1 MRFSLTARI
10 AAAFCISLVSLVT
23 LATISYRNLTALNRD
38 AEWVSHTF
46 EVLQAKEALKRSRA
60 EMEAGARGY
69 AITGESEFRQQALT
83 SGDDMMTQQRKLLA
97 LTTDNPEQQARI
109 ANLGDELLQRRKLI
123 DRVLQLRDANPV
135 PSDPTMRQAVTE
147 GFAVGRSVT
156 DLAAVIEQHERELLS
171 KRTTAAQGAERL
183 ATATLLYG
191 SGASALIL
199 LAIVVW
205 LVASIRGP
213 LRSLVSGAGQL
224 ARGEYTHRVAHASPD
239 EIGDLATAFNEMAA
253 QVEQRQAA
261 LAAEAWLKDSQA
273 RLSRVLEGQRELP
286 LLCNAVLSELAQL
299 LDVQHGAL
307 YLPATEGERNRLL
320 LHGTYAANDAPA
332 SIAAG
337 TGLVGQ
343 AFRERRRIRI
353 DQLPEH
359 YVRIASALGQAP
371 PRHLLVFPTMLHGE
385 VGAVLEL
392 ASFQPFTELQV
403 RLLEQFSDSLALA
416 LHTVIAN
423 KRTEQLLEQARQ
435 MSAAL
440 EMQRGELAERND
452 ELEAQGQR
460 LRASEEELQQQ
471 QEELK
476 QSNEELEQTNEE
488 LRQTNDEMDQRS
500 RQLAEQKRL
509 LEQTNLEIETARAA
523 LEEQSKQLSLTSK
536 YKSEF
541 LANMSHELRTPLNS
555 LLILSKLLADNTEGT
570 LTDKQ
575 VQHARTIWSSGN
587 DLLRLIDDILDLSK
601 VEAGAIELE
610 LTEFAV
616 SSLTESI
623 ETLFHPIAQSRGL
636 QFLVT
641 LGPDL
646 PATLATDMHRLQQV
660 LKNLLANAFKFT
672 QRGSVELSIYPVT
685 GGSIAFAVKD
695 TGIGIPEDRQRLIFE
710 AFQQVDAG
718 TARKYGG
725 TGLGLSISRELAGL
739 LKGSI
744 TLQSTPGSGSTFTLF
759 IPHNIVNAPAQIK
772 TPPVVASEPLQP
784 APAATEPDLID
795 DDRANI
801 TDGDAVLLIIE
812 HDRNFAYVLA
822 DCAREKNFKVVV
834 AGTAGAGI
842 ALARRI
848 KPAAITLDL
857 HLPDSDGRVVLD
869 LLKHDPGT
877 RHIPVHVIS
886 AAAEG
891 ERSLRQGAFSFLQK
905 PVTREA
911 LGKAMSVAAEFAP
924 SRIRRLLIVEDDPVQ
939 QQAIRDVIGD
949 GDVESTVVGTAAAA
963 LEALAKTNFN
973 CLVLDLGLP
982 DRSGIDLIREI
993 HRRHGLRS
1001 PPVIV
1006 YTAKALTRRE
1016 ETELRGLSEAI
1027 IVKDVRSPE
1036 RLLDE
1041 TALFLHRVQAKLPD
1055 AKRRMLERVQRDDTL
1070 LSGRKV
1076 LIVDDDLRNIFA
1088 ISTALENYKMVVSYA
1103 EGGREALEKLQQEDG
1118 FSAILMDVMMP
1129 EMDGYEAT
1137 RRIRSMPAYSKL
1149 PIIMVTA
1156 KAMRGDREKC
1166 LQAGASD
1173 YITKPM
1179 DMDQL
1184 RSLLR
1189 VWLYR

>member
-10 AAAFCISLVSLVT
+10 AAAFFVSLISLVT
-23 LATISYRNLTALNRD
+23 LATVSYRSVVALNRD
-38 AEWVSHTF
+38 AEWVAHTF
-46 EVLQAKEALKRSRA
+46 EVLQTKEAWKRSRA

-69 AITGESEFRQQALT
+69 VITGDSDFREQALAR
-83 SGDDMMTQQRKLLA
+83 SAEVLDIQQKLVQ
-97 LTTDNPEQQARI
+97 LTADNTAQQIRI
-109 ANLGDELLQRRKLI
+109 DRLGTLLQDRRELI
-123 DRVLQLRDANPV
+123 ERLVQLRTDGVAASDA
-135 PSDPTMRQAVTE
+135 AVQQLVRE
-147 GFAVGRSVT
+147 GFSVGRELRA
-156 DLAAVIEQHERELLS
+156 LAAEIEQHESRLL
-171 KRTTAAQGAERL
+171 KQRTAAATSAEQRVV
-183 ATATLLYG
+183 ATLLYG
-191 SGASALIL
+191 AATSTLVM

-205 LVASIRGP
+205 LLGSIRSP
-213 LRSLVSGAGQL
+213 LRSLVSGAMQL
-224 ARGEYTHRVAHASPD
+224 ARGDYTHRVAHVSKD
-239 EIGDLATAFNEMAA
+239 EIGDLAVAFNEMAA
-253 QVEQRQAA
+253 QVEQRQVA
-261 LAAEAWLKDSQA
+261 LAAEGWVKDSQA
-273 RLSRVLEGQRELP
+273 RLSRVLAGQRELP
-286 LLCNAVLSELAQL
+286 LLCDAVLSELAEL
-299 LDVQHGAL
+299 LGVQHGAI
-307 YLPATEGERNRLL
+307 YLPATEGDRNQLFL
-320 LHGTYAANDAPA
+320 YGTYAATDAPK

-337 TGLVGQ
+337 SGLVGQ
-343 AFRERRRIRI
+343 AFRERRRIQI

-359 YVRIASALGQAP
+359 YVRIGSALGEAP
-371 PRHLLVFPTMLHGE
+371 SRQLLVFPIVLHGE
-385 VGAVLEL
+385 VAAVIEL
-392 ASFQPFTELQV
+392 ASFQPFTELQL
-403 RLLEQFSDSLALA
+403 RFLEQCSDSLAMVLQ
-416 LHTVIAN
+416 TVIAN
-423 KRTEQLLEQARQ
+423 KRTEQLLEEARG
-435 MSAAL
+435 MSARL
-440 EMQRGELAERND
+440 EVQRGELAERND

-488 LRQTNDEMDQRS
+488 LRQTNSEMDERA
-500 RQLAEQKRL
+500 RLLAEQKRL
-509 LEQTNLEIETARAA
+509 LEQTNLEIETARTA
-523 LEEQSKQLSLTSK
+523 LEDKSRQLALTSK

-575 VQHARTIWSSGN
+575 AQHARTIWSSGN

-610 LTEFAV
+610 VTEFTV
-616 SSLTESI
+616 RSLVESI
-623 ETLFHPIAQSRGL
+623 EALFRPIAQSRGL
-636 QFLVT
+636 QFMIT

-646 PATLATDMHRLQQV
+646 PPTLCTDMHRLQQV

-695 TGIGIPEDRQRLIFE
+695 SGIGIPEDRQKLIFE
-710 AFQQVDAG
+710 AFQQADAG
-718 TARKYGG
+718 TARRYGG

-739 LKGSI
+739 LNGSI

-759 IPHNIVNAPAQIK
+759 IPNSINAPAPIK
-772 TPPVVASEPLQP
+772 HPVVAPAPVQP
-784 APAATEPDLID
+784 APVETAPDLMA

-801 TDGDAVLLIIE
+801 TEGDAVLLIIE
-812 HDRNFAYVLA
+812 DDRNFAYVLA
-822 DCAREKNFKVVV
+822 DCARERNFKVVV

-886 AAAEG
+886 VAAEG
-891 ERSLRQGAFSFLQK
+891 ERSLRQGAVSFLQK

-911 LGKAMSVAAEFAP
+911 LGKAMNVAAEFAL

-939 QQAIRDVIGD
+939 QQAIRDVIGN

-963 LEALAKTNFN
+963 LEALEETHFN

-982 DRSGIDLIREI
+982 DQSGIDLIREI

-1055 AKRRMLERVQRDDTL
+1055 AKRRMLERVQRDDAL

-1137 RRIRSMPAYSKL
+1137 RRIRAMPGYSKL

-1173 YITKPM
+1173 YITKPV